1 MSRETKNFKRSVVS
15 ERSPDGFDRKI
26 LSVLV
31 TNAETSFAELGR
43 IVGLSAPAVFERVK
57 RLKKSGAIRAVCALL
72 HGPSVDRPFLAFVHV
87 DVAGWGKEQKM
98 LKLADFPEVEEMHS
112 VAGDTGLII
121 KVRTRDSHALEQLLA
136 QIYDLP
142 GVTGTKSYVV
152 LSTFLERP
160 VQAETTEEWPTV
172 SQFLPPQGS

>member
-1 MSRETKNFKRSVVS
+1 MPD
-15 ERSPDGFDRKI
+15 RSPDRFDRKI

-31 TNAETSFAELGR
+31 GNAESSFAELGR

-57 RLKKSGAIRAVCALL
+57 RLKRTGVIRSVCARL
-72 HGPSVDRPFLAFVHV
+72 HGPSVGRPFLAFVHV

-136 QIYDLP
+136 QIYELP

-160 VQAETTEEWPTV
+160 VQADTTEDWPTV
-172 SQFLPPQGS
+172 GQFLPPQG

>member
-1 MSRETKNFKRSVVS
+1 MSKETKNLKRSS
-15 ERSPDGFDRKI
+15 MPDRSPDRFDRKI

-31 TNAETSFAELGR
+31 GNAESSFAELGR

-57 RLKKSGAIRAVCALL
+57 RLKRTGVIRSVCARL
-72 HGPSVDRPFLAFVHV
+72 HGPSVGRPFLAFVHV

-136 QIYDLP
+136 QIYELP

-160 VQAETTEEWPTV
+160 VQADTTEDWPTV
-172 SQFLPPQGS
+172 GQFLPPQG

>member
-1 MSRETKNFKRSVVS
+1 MSKETKNLKRGRAASQGAD
-15 ERSPDGFDRKI
+15 RLDRKI
-26 LSVLV
+26 LGVLAG
-31 TNAETSFAELGR
+31 NAETSFAELGR

-57 RLKKSGAIRAVCALL
+57 RLRKNGAIRDVCALL
-72 HGPSVDRPFLAFVHV
+72 DGQAIGRPFLAFVHV
-87 DVAGWGKEQKM
+87 DVAGWGKEARM

-112 VAGDTGLII
+112 VAGDTGLIM

-136 QIYDLP
+136 QIYELP

-160 VQAETTEEWPTV
+160 VQAETTEDWPPV
-172 SQFLPPQGS
+172 GQFLPRKS

>member
-1 MSRETKNFKRSVVS
+1 MGEETKDLRSS
-15 ERSPDGFDRKI
+15 RGAGPLPDRLDRKI
-26 LSVLV
+26 LGVLAA
-31 TNAETSFAELGR
+31 NAETSFAELGR

-57 RLKKSGAIRAVCALL
+57 RLKRTGVIRSVRALL
-72 HGPSVDRPFLAFVHV
+72 HGPSVGRPFLAFVHV
-87 DVAGWGKEQKM
+87 DVAGWGKEQRM

-136 QIYDLP
+136 QIYELP
-142 GVTGTKSYVV
+142 GVSGTKSYVV

-160 VQAETTEEWPTV
+160 VQPETTEEWPPV
-172 SQFLPPQGS
+172 GQFLPPQS